1 MSESPALPGA
11 ARTLSSTH
19 SVDVSRVAPQ
29 GAHDV
34 CFDVFAPIGPPCDP
48 LTVLC
53 CLPGGGMSRRYW
65 DIDAPHEFGNY
76 SMARHFAERGYA
88 VVIIDP
94 IGVGESSRP
103 DDGYALDVE
112 TVAAVN
118 AFVVEAI
125 VDGLREGQYADVGA
139 WPAARVI
146 GVGHSAGAKITCVQ
160 QAASRSYDALCL
172 LGFGAAGLPQ
182 ALTADELR
190 FAHDPDGLAREIV
203 RLARVR
209 WDGDPLP
216 PGTTATSPMLLAG
229 MAVPGPVLEAAAMTS
244 SSLLALVG
252 LSSMIPGSIDRQLA
266 TIDVPVFI
274 GVGSADIGGPPHA
287 IPASFPGSPD
297 VTLYVLADAGHNH
310 NVAPNRRDLWDR
322 MIAWSR
328 QLPPTIERNAR

>member
-1 MSESPALPGA
+1 MIRSA
-11 ARTLSSTH
+11 TY
-19 SVDVSRVAPQ
+19 SVDVRTIAPA
-29 GAHDV
+29 GARDV
-34 CFDVFAPIGPPCDP
+34 CFDVFAPVGPPSDP
-48 LTVLC
+48 LSVLC

-65 DIDAPHEFGNY
+65 DIDAPREFGNY

-88 VVIIDP
+88 VVLIDP
-94 IGVGESSRP
+94 LGVGDSSRP

-118 AFVVEAI
+118 AVVVGAI
-125 VDGLREGQYADVGA
+125 VDGLHQGRYADLGPRAVA
-139 WPAARVI
+139 KVI

-160 QAASRSYDALCL
+160 QAVSRSFDALCL
-172 LGFGAAGLPQ
+172 LGFGASGLPQ
-182 ALTADELR
+182 ALSADELC
-190 FAHDPDGLAREIV
+190 FAHDPEGLAREIV
-203 RLARVR
+203 RLARAR

-229 MAVPGPVLEAAAMTS
+229 MAVPVPVLDAAARTS

-274 GVGSADIGGPPHA
+274 GVGSADIGGPAHA
-287 IPASFPGSPD
+287 IPASFPASPD

-322 MIAWSR
+322 MIAWTR
-328 QLPPTIERNAR
+328 QLPSTIGGNDR

>member
-1 MSESPALPGA
+1 MIRSATS
-11 ARTLSSTH
+11 
-19 SVDVSRVAPQ
+19 SVDVSNVAPA
-29 GAHDV
+29 GAHEV
-34 CFDVFAPIGPPCDP
+34 RFDVFAPVDG
-48 LTVLC
+48 LTEPRTLLC

-65 DIDAPHEFGNY
+65 DIEAPPEFGNC
-76 SMARHFAERGYA
+76 SMARHFAERGYV

-103 DDGYALDVE
+103 DDGYTLDVD

-118 AFVVEAI
+118 AVV
-125 VDGLREGQYADVGA
+125 VDTVVSELRHGHHADLGA
-139 WPAARVI
+139 RPVERVI
-146 GVGHSAGAKITCVQ
+146 GVGHSAGAKLTCAQ
-160 QAASRSYDALCL
+160 QAASRTFDALCL

-182 ALTADELR
+182 ALSADELR

-229 MAVPGPVLEAAAMTS
+229 MAVPGPVLDAAARTS
-244 SSLLALVG
+244 SAMLALVG

-287 IPASFPGSPD
+287 IPASFPKSPD
-297 VTLYVLADAGHNH
+297 VTLYVLANAGHNH

-322 MIAWSR
+322 MIAWMR
-328 QLPPTIERNAR
+328 QLAGPVDRPER

>member
-1 MSESPALPGA
+1 MSA
-11 ARTLSSTH
+11 APSATY
-19 SVDVSRVAPQ
+19 SVDVSHVAPA
-29 GAHDV
+29 GARDV
-34 CFDVFAPIGPPCDP
+34 CFDVFAPVGPPTDP

-65 DIDAPHEFGNY
+65 DIDAPQEFGNY
-76 SMARHFAERGYA
+76 SMAWHFAERGYV

-94 IGVGESSRP
+94 IGVGDSSRP

-118 AFVVEAI
+118 AVVVDAI
-125 VDGLREGQYADVGA
+125 VDGLRNGEYAGIDSSSAV
-139 WPAARVI
+139 RVI

-160 QAASRSYDALCL
+160 QAAHRSYDALCL

-182 ALTADELR
+182 ALSAEELR

-229 MAVPGPVLEAAAMTS
+229 MAVPGPVLDAAARS
-244 SSLLALVG
+244 SSALLALVG

-274 GVGSADIGGPPHA
+274 GVGSADIGGPAHA
-287 IPASFPGSPD
+287 IPAAFPASPD

-322 MIAWSR
+322 IITWTQ
-328 QLPPTIERNAR
+328 QLSPTSERSKR

>member
-1 MSESPALPGA
+1 M
-11 ARTLSSTH
+11 
-19 SVDVSRVAPQ
+19 APV
-29 GAHDV
+29 GAHEV
-34 CFDVFAPIGPPCDP
+34 YFDVFAPVGPPSDP

-76 SMARHFAERGYA
+76 SMARHFSERGY
-88 VVIIDP
+88 VMVIIDP
-94 IGVGESSRP
+94 IGVGDSGRP
-103 DDGYALDVE
+103 DDGYALDIE
-112 TVAAVN
+112 TVARVN

-125 VDGLREGQYADVGA
+125 VDGLRQGRYTDLGA
-139 WPAARVI
+139 SSAARVI

-182 ALTADELR
+182 ALSADELR

-216 PGTTATSPMLLAG
+216 PGTTATSPRLLAG
-229 MAVPGPVLEAAAMTS
+229 MAVPAPVLDAAALTG

-252 LSSMIPGSIDRQLA
+252 LSSLVPGSIDRKLA

-274 GVGSADIGGPPHA
+274 GVGSADIGGPAHE
-287 IPASFPGSPD
+287 IPASFPASPD
-297 VTLYVLADAGHNH
+297 VTLYVLANAGHNQ
-310 NVAPNRRDLWDR
+310 NVAPNRCDLWDR
-322 MIAWSR
+322 MIAWTR
-328 QLPPTIERNAR
+328 QLPPPIERTDR

>member
-1 MSESPALPGA
+1 MSNARALPGA
-11 ARTLSSTH
+11 ARARCATH
-19 SVDVSRVAPQ
+19 SVDVSSVAPE
-29 GAHDV
+29 GAGHV
-34 CFDVFAPIGPPCDP
+34 CFDVFAPVGPPSDP

-65 DIDAPHEFGNY
+65 DIDAPHQFGNY

-112 TVAAVN
+112 MVAAVN
-118 AFVVEAI
+118 AFVIEAI
-125 VDGLREGQYADVGA
+125 VDGLREGQHADLGA
-139 WPAARVI
+139 WSVARVI

-182 ALTADELR
+182 ALSADELR
-190 FAHDPDGLAREIV
+190 FAHDPDGLARELV

-229 MAVPGPVLEAAAMTS
+229 MAVPDAVLAAAAATS

-252 LSSMIPGSIDRQLA
+252 LSSMIPGSIDHLLA
-266 TIDVPVFI
+266 AVDVPVFV
-274 GVGSADIGGPPHA
+274 GVGSADIGGPAHE
-287 IPASFPGSPD
+287 IPAAFPASPD
-297 VTLYVLADAGHNH
+297 VTLYVLANAGHNH

-322 MIAWSR
+322 MIAWTR
-328 QLPPTIERNAR
+328 QLPPTVERNAR

>member
-1 MSESPALPGA
+1 MIRSA
-11 ARTLSSTH
+11 TH
-19 SVDVSRVAPQ
+19 SLDVSNVAPA
-29 GAHDV
+29 GAHKV
-34 CFDVFAPIGPPCDP
+34 CFDVFAPEAPPSDP
-48 LTVLC
+48 LNVLC

-65 DIDAPHEFGNY
+65 DIDPPHEFGNY

-103 DDGYALDVE
+103 DDGYSLDVE

-118 AFVVEAI
+118 AFVVAAI
-125 VDGLREGQYADVGA
+125 VDGLREGLYADLGA
-139 WPAARVI
+139 WSGATVI

-182 ALTADELR
+182 ALSTDELS
-190 FAHDPDGLAREIV
+190 FAHDPDGLARELV

-229 MAVPGPVLEAAAMTS
+229 MAVPGPVLDAAALTS

-252 LSSMIPGSIDRQLA
+252 LSSMIPGSIDRELA

-274 GVGSADIGGPPHA
+274 GVGSADIGGPAHA
-287 IPASFPGSPD
+287 IPVSFSASPD
-297 VTLYVLADAGHNH
+297 VTLYVLANAGHNH

-322 MIAWSR
+322 MIAWTR
-328 QLPPTIERNAR
+328 QLPQTIERSAR

>member
-1 MSESPALPGA
+1 MIRSASA
-11 ARTLSSTH
+11 
-19 SVDVSRVAPQ
+19 SVDVTTVAPA
-29 GAHDV
+29 GAREV
-34 CFDVFAPIGPPCDP
+34 RFDVFAPVEQTARSS
-48 LTVLC
+48 TVLC

-65 DIDAPHEFGNY
+65 DIDAPPEFGSY
-76 SMARHFAERGYA
+76 SMARHFAERGYV

-103 DDGYALDVE
+103 DDGYTLDVD

-118 AFVVEAI
+118 AVVVDVI
-125 VDGLREGQYADVGA
+125 LDGLRQGDYADLGA
-139 WPAARVI
+139 RPVERLI
-146 GVGHSAGAKITCVQ
+146 GVGHSAGAKLTCAQ
-160 QAASRSYDALCL
+160 QAASYTFDALCL

-182 ALTADELR
+182 ALSADELR

-229 MAVPGPVLEAAAMTS
+229 MVVPGPVLAAAALTS

-252 LSSMIPGSIDRQLA
+252 LSSMIPGSIDRELA

-287 IPASFPGSPD
+287 IPASFAASPD
-297 VTLYVLADAGHNH
+297 VTLYVLADTGHNH
-310 NVAPNRRDLWDR
+310 NVAPNRGDLWDR
-322 MIAWSR
+322 IINWMQ
-328 QLPPTIERNAR
+328 QLPDVTERGKR